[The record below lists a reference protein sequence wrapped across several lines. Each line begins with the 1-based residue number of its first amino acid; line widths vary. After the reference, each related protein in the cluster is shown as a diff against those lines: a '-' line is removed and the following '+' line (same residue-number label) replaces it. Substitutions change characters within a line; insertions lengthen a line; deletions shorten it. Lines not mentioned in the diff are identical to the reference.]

1 MGVEAQVPTTPLLAW
16 VQVGPQLFLCYLA
29 GLEDYSEKFFIVL
42 NCPLFRPLVT
52 ARRSLVTARRPLVF
66 FVLVSFLAVVAGV
79 ASSLGSS
86 VLGYMRQKPQTQVRK
101 TQGPF
106 HGVIPEDWRMF
117 GGFEV
122 QQRNQGIESKWKRT
136 KEC

>member
-1 MGVEAQVPTTPLLAW
+1 MGVEAQVPTTPLLAR

-106 HGVIPEDWRMF
+106 HGVIPEDWRYQVNLLCPLYF
-117 GGFEV
+117 SVFLCLFCV
-122 QQRNQGIESKWKRT
+122 
-136 KEC
+136 